1 MPEWGTIG
9 SFAVA
14 SLLLALLPGPAVMYI
29 VNRSISDGRRIALTS
44 VSGLTLGNFFHALA
58 ASVGLSAVL
67 VASSAAFNV
76 VKWLGVTYL
85 VVTGIRALLTR
96 PEALAGD
103 NRSMTAVAAFRQGV
117 IVNSFNPKVA
127 LFFLSFLPQFVDPD
141 LGSPG
146 LQSLVLGSTFVVI
159 GAMTDASYALA
170 SSAVRGLLVNERTVG
185 FVRRWV
191 SGSVF
196 VGLGLVAATTS
207 RR

>member
-1 MPEWGTIG
+1 
-9 SFAVA
+9 
-14 SLLLALLPGPAVMYI
+14 MYI

-85 VVTGIRALLTR
+85 VVTGVRTLLTR
-96 PEALAGD
+96 PEALTGD

-146 LQSLVLGSTFVVI
+146 LQSLVLGATFVVI

-191 SGSVF
+191 SGTVF
-196 VGLGLVAATTS
+196 VGLGLVAATAS
-207 RR
+207 RRS